1 MPATAAADDASKA
14 SPDGAADAELV
25 MLPFEDAI
33 VPGQRIIVVLADSS
47 SEKAIIGPNLQ
58 ESVEVHPG
66 FFVGYD
72 DGDLRM
78 VDEATLRGNYEA
90 GQIALLSAEDS
101 GAMSDEGGKQRA
113 LDFVT
118 CGQGNRKGA
127 VAVLCAVEPMHK
139 LGGVPLYD
147 GMFMDAA
154 ALNATK
160 GARKSRLTTGENE
173 ERQGLFTFRAGDVV
187 AYHPASKFALE
198 AVVWRVG
205 QYKHGRQARRVL
217 VLYDKKTGDFYL
229 SSPPCWRRVPRDG
242 VKESDFDFEN
252 NGQVRTCSEED
263 LSRMAETFSA
273 WSASCDIDSVHK
285 VQRRASSEL
294 PPAIKKA
301 HKLFPR
307 EGSPRKSSS
316 SKPAKVIETNYGRN
330 QQPPRASGAA
340 QRSQPTRGA
349 ASSSSTTQ
357 RPPQRQRPVRQAA
370 ATANAEHAAGD
381 GSDAADEGGAAS
393 AGSRGEAN
401 ARLDAAAAAR
411 AEAEAKAAEAEAARS
426 AAKARAA
433 QAAAAKAEAEAKAA
447 EAEAEKAKSKAKA
460 AKELAASSDGSD
472 SGRKAAKKKKEGKKA
487 ARKPARKPASSSSS
501 SDRDSDAREKKKRKK
516 SKRKKKARKRRRLEA
531 EEQWSADKRR
541 KKRRGQIAELQSDSS
556 ST

>member
-1 MPATAAADDASKA
+1 
-14 SPDGAADAELV
+14 
-25 MLPFEDAI
+25 
-33 VPGQRIIVVLADSS
+33 
-47 SEKAIIGPNLQ
+47 
-58 ESVEVHPG
+58 
-66 FFVGYD
+66 
-72 DGDLRM
+72 
-78 VDEATLRGNYEA
+78 
-90 GQIALLSAEDS
+90 
-101 GAMSDEGGKQRA
+101 
-113 LDFVT
+113 
-118 CGQGNRKGA
+118 
-127 VAVLCAVEPMHK
+127 MHK
-139 LGGVPLYD
+139 LGGVPLYN
-147 GMFMDAA
+147 GMFMDTA

-160 GARKSRLTTGENE
+160 GKGARKSRQTTGENE

-187 AYHPASKFALE
+187 AYHPASEFALE

-217 VLYDKKTGDFYL
+217 VLYDQKTGDFYL

-252 NGQVRTCSEED
+252 KGQVRTCSEED

-316 SKPAKVIETNYGRN
+316 SKPTKVIETNYGRN

-357 RPPQRQRPVRQAA
+357 QPPQRQRPVRQAA
-370 ATANAEHAAGD
+370 ATAKSEQAAGD

-411 AEAEAKAAEAEAARS
+411 VEAEAKAAEAEAARS

-433 QAAAAKAEAEAKAA
+433 QAEAAKAEAEAATA
-447 EAEAEKAKSKAKA
+447 EAEAEKAKSKAKKA

-472 SGRKAAKKKKEGKKA
+472 SGRKAAKKNKEGKKA

-501 SDRDSDAREKKKRKK
+501 SDRDSDAREKKKRKR
-516 SKRKKKARKRRRLEA
+516 SKRKKKAKRRKLEA
-531 EEQWSADKRR
+531 EAQWSADKRR
-541 KKRRGQIAELQSDSS
+541 KERQGRIAELRSGSDSESS

>member
-1 MPATAAADDASKA
+1 MH
-14 SPDGAADAELV
+14 
-25 MLPFEDAI
+25 PFEDAI
-33 VPGQRIIVVLADSS
+33 VPGQRILVVLADLSS
-47 SEKAIIGPNLQ
+47 VEAIIGPELQ
-58 ESVEVHPG
+58 ESHEAFPG
-66 FFVGYD
+66 FFLGFD

-78 VDEATLRGNYEA
+78 VDEATLRGNYET

-101 GAMSDEGGKQRA
+101 DEGGKQKA

-118 CGQGNRKGA
+118 SGQGNRKGA

-139 LGGVPLYD
+139 LGGVPLYN
-147 GMFMDAA
+147 GMFMDTA

-160 GARKSRLTTGENE
+160 GKGARKSRQTTGENE

-187 AYHPASKFALE
+187 AYHPASEFALE

-217 VLYDKKTGDFYL
+217 VLYDQKTGDFYL

-252 NGQVRTCSEED
+252 KGQVRTCSEED

-285 VQRRASSEL
+285 VQRRASSAL

-301 HKLFPR
+301 LNL
-307 EGSPRKSSS
+307 EGGGKSSS
-316 SKPAKVIETNYGRN
+316 SKPAKAATGIETSSGRN
-330 QQPPRASGAA
+330 QQRPRANGAA

-357 RPPQRQRPVRQAA
+357 HPPQRQLPVRQAA
-370 ATANAEHAAGD
+370 ATAKSEQAAGD

-411 AEAEAKAAEAEAARS
+411 AEAEAKAAEAEAATS

-433 QAAAAKAEAEAKAA
+433 QAEAAKAEAEAATA

-460 AKELAASSDGSD
+460 AKELAVSSDGSD

-501 SDRDSDAREKKKRKK
+501 SDRDSDAREKKKRKR
-516 SKRKKKARKRRRLEA
+516 SKRKKKAKRRKLEA
-531 EEQWSADKRR
+531 EAQWSADKRR
-541 KKRRGQIAELQSDSS
+541 KERQGRIAELRSGSDSESS

>member
-1 MPATAAADDASKA
+1 M
-14 SPDGAADAELV
+14 
-25 MLPFEDAI
+25 
-33 VPGQRIIVVLADSS
+33 ADSS
-47 SEKAIIGPNLQ
+47 SEKAIIGPKLQ
-58 ESVEVHPG
+58 ESVEGHPG

-78 VDEATLRGNYEA
+78 VDEATLRGNYES
-90 GQIALLSAEDS
+90 GQIALLLEED
-101 GAMSDEGGKQRA
+101 SDEGGKQKA

-118 CGQGNRKGA
+118 SGQGNRKGA

-139 LGGVPLYD
+139 LGGVPLYN
-147 GMFMDAA
+147 GMFMDVA

-160 GARKSRLTTGENE
+160 GKGARKSRQTTGENE

-217 VLYDKKTGDFYL
+217 VIYDKKTGDFYL

-263 LSRMAETFSA
+263 LSGMAETFSA

-294 PPAIKKA
+294 PLAIKKA
-301 HKLFPR
+301 HKLVPR

-316 SKPAKVIETNYGRN
+316 SKPAKVVETNYGRN

-433 QAAAAKAEAEAKAA
+433 QAAAAKAEAEAAKA

-472 SGRKAAKKKKEGKKA
+472 SGRKVAKKKKEGKKA
-487 ARKPARKPASSSSS
+487 ARKPASSSSS
-501 SDRDSDAREKKKRKK
+501 SDRDSDAKEKKKRKK
-516 SKRKKKARKRRRLEA
+516 SKRKKRARKRRKLEA